1 MKKIL
6 TFLLLFSAMAAF
18 AQNDDFKPLR
28 YDEDYSHLKNDTSA
42 DWYSKLKFQP
52 LSKDQSTYLSYGGEV
67 RYQYFWYQNE
77 GWGNEPQAKD
87 GFLLTRY
94 LGSVDFHAGKY
105 FRTFVQLQSSLA
117 NGEETPSPV
126 DQDILDLH
134 QAFFD
139 LSFPAGDN
147 KSITFRFGRQEMA
160 YGSQRLISVREGP
173 NNRQSFDA
181 AKLMF
186 HKTDFKLDAFYG
198 DYVGAKPGIFDDASN
213 KNTAIWGAYAVV
225 NKVPILQNI
234 DFYYLGIHREKIVY
248 DEGTGPET
256 RHSVGTRWW
265 YTSPAWLYDVE
276 GVYQFGKFKTNDISA
291 WTASI
296 NTAYTFTSATL
307 KPQLGLKAELISGN
321 KNYGGNTLN
330 TFDPLFPKGAYFGL
344 ASLIGP
350 SNLTDIHPYISLA
363 LSKKLSFTTDYDLF
377 YRMSRNDG
385 IYAVNSML
393 IYSGRN
399 AQSKDIG
406 KQLQNELEYTLN
418 KFLYLRTDFTWF
430 KAGEYLKDVGPGKDI
445 LMASTTIQFKF

>member
-1 MKKIL
+1 MKNSIIL
-6 TFLLLFSAMAAF
+6 ILIIASCTAL
-18 AQNDDFKPLR
+18 AQDVPFKPLR
-28 YDEDYSHLKNDTSA
+28 YDENYQYLSKDTSN
-42 DWYSKLKFQP
+42 DWYNKLKFQP
-52 LSKDQSTYLSYGGEV
+52 LSKDKETYISYGGEV

-77 GWGNEPQAKD
+77 GWGAEPQDKD

-94 LGSVDFHAGKY
+94 LGNVDFHAGKY

-117 NGEETPSPV
+117 NGEDTPSPV

-139 LSFPAGDN
+139 VSFPAGSDGGF
-147 KSITFRFGRQEMA
+147 TFRLGRQELA
-160 YGSQRLISVREGP
+160 YGSQRLVSVREGP

-181 AKLMF
+181 AKIMF
-186 HKTDFKLDAFYG
+186 GKKDFKLDAFYG
-198 DYVGAKPGIFDDASN
+198 NYVLAKPGIFDDMSN
-213 KNTAIWGAYAVV
+213 KNTALWGVYSTF

-234 DFYYLGIHREKIVY
+234 DLYYFGIHREHITY
-248 DEGTGPET
+248 DEGTGAET
-256 RHSVGTRWW
+256 RHSIGTRWW

-276 GVYQFGKFKTNDISA
+276 GVYQFGKFKTDDISA

-296 NTAYTFTSATL
+296 NTAYTFTGAAL
-307 KPQLGLKAELISGN
+307 KPQLGLKGELISGN
-321 KNYGGNTLN
+321 KNYGSSTLN

-350 SNLTDIHPYISLA
+350 SNLTDIHPYISFA
-363 LSKKLSFTTDYDLF
+363 LTKKLSFTSDYDLF

-406 KQLQNELEYTLN
+406 KQLQNELEYNLN

-430 KAGEYLKDVGPGKDI
+430 KAGEYLKEVGPGKDI